1 MPTYLTLQLLLTSQ
15 TTITEKSHVLH
26 RHAVHSSIPDTE
38 LQSHWDAKG
47 TCRFHTCF
55 EINNCSVANGDKI
68 GVFVYPEADF
78 VFEETR
84 REVSLFSSVECQ
96 ELVEAVKGSPYH
108 QGNASRACV
117 FIPAVDTMSQDMVDE
132 GDLSLILHSLPQ

>member
-1 MPTYLTLQLLLTSQ
+1 M
-15 TTITEKSHVLH
+15 
-26 RHAVHSSIPDTE
+26 
-38 LQSHWDAKG
+38 
-47 TCRFHTCF
+47 
-55 EINNCSVANGDKI
+55 
-68 GVFVYPEADF
+68 YPEADF

-84 REVSLFSSVECQ
+84 RDVSLFSSVEYQ
-96 ELVEAVKGSPYH
+96 ELVGAVKGSPYH